1 MIVCPALYFFPDRAQ
16 KLRLFHDFTVSGGV
30 VEEQEQLKQSRCAR
44 NGPSM
49 VRLFWGILNTSTP
62 THAINPSF
70 WHLHNNKISHTLLFS
85 VRYYLVVGRAG
96 SNKVFFILREGNPSI

>member
-1 MIVCPALYFFPDRAQ
+1 MRANRHEGQ
-16 KLRLFHDFTVSGGV
+16 CSKNR
-30 VEEQEQLKQSRCAR
+30 R
-44 NGPSM
+44 M

-96 SNKVFFILREGNPSI
+96 GNKVFFILRKAIHPFEGAFCAFFLACVLILVRHSPF